1 MREDR
6 ERRPDQRHRRNGA
19 RKMEEGGWGK
29 GIETRRC
36 GRDEGSGSHKSYIQI
51 INRARRFDLTD
62 KEIDSITTMFSRRKS
77 EITH

>member
-29 GIETRRC
+29 ESKQEDVKGVRGAALTNPI
-36 GRDEGSGSHKSYIQI
+36 SKS
-51 INRARRFDLTD
+51 
-62 KEIDSITTMFSRRKS
+62 
-77 EITH
+77 